1 METVDMEFVD
11 DAQEQRTE
19 PVLEES
25 QEGFY
30 KSQKE
35 VDRAFALRLAA
46 ERKKWER
53 ERLAAEPSASG
64 AENLELNRN
73 EAPTGEEMEPDA
85 GEMDLMEQK
94 RFLMSVVEAEEEIQR
109 EDPYFDMEQEIRR
122 NPMFALMIANGY
134 DPRRVYEFFYP
145 IRARGNLKKAVEREV
160 MDRIRLRNRRPL
172 TMASPHAAMNVR
184 DVSRMSDEEIGRI
197 DARVKRGERV
207 RL

>member
-1 METVDMEFVD
+1 M
-11 DAQEQRTE
+11 
-19 PVLEES
+19 EES

-94 RFLMSVVEAEEEIQR
+94 RFLMSVVEAEGR
-109 EDPYFDMEQEIRR
+109 FS
-122 NPMFALMIANGY
+122 
-134 DPRRVYEFFYP
+134 
-145 IRARGNLKKAVEREV
+145 ER
-160 MDRIRLRNRRPL
+160 ILTLTWNRR
-172 TMASPHAAMNVR
+172 S
-184 DVSRMSDEEIGRI
+184 
-197 DARVKRGERV
+197 GETPC
-207 RL
+207 LL

>member
-1 METVDMEFVD
+1 METVDMNVVD

-25 QEGFY
+25 QKGFY

-53 ERLAAEPSASG
+53 EQLGAEPLESG
-64 AENLELNRN
+64 EESPELEQS
-73 EAPTGEEMEPDA
+73 EAPAGEEMEPDA

-94 RFLMSVVEAEEEIQR
+94 RFLMRVVEAEGEIKR

-160 MDRIRLRNRRPL
+160 MDRIRLRNRRPA
-172 TMASPHAAMNVR
+172 TMASPNAAMSIR
-184 DVSRMSDEEIGRI
+184 DVARMSDEEIGRI